1 MAKLGDIASV
11 VTKGTTPTSLG
22 FAFENEGI
30 NFIKIESIEEDGSFI
45 KEKFGH
51 ISEECDRA
59 LSRSRL
65 QENDILF
72 SIAGAIG
79 RTAIVTSEILPA
91 NTNQALAIIRIPK
104 GKIDYKFLDYA
115 LHSGA
120 IVDQFEKKKQGVAQ
134 LNISLADVRSFQ
146 IPDISIQEQS
156 RIVAILGKVDRLISL
171 RKKQLQKLDDLVKSR
186 FVEMF
191 GDPSHSEKYLTRK
204 LESCVKE
211 KSDLIDGPFGSQVD
225 TKVDYIEN
233 GEIPVI
239 RSINV
244 KLMSFSDDNLKYMT
258 RDKYETVIRSQVLP
272 GDIILTKV
280 GTIGNVCIF
289 PDSFKEAVLST
300 TGSCRIRTDPKI
312 VNTVFFAYNLLYLKD
327 RLIQI
332 ASTGVQPFLNMNH
345 VKNIDILDVP
355 IAEQKAFADFVQQT
369 NLTKTTVQQGL
380 DKLELLK
387 QSLMQKYFM

>member
-191 GDPSHSEKYLTRK
+191 GDPITNSNNLPMKKLGEICELKAGDFTAADDIHDLPSEENPYPCYGGNGIRGYVDNYTQKGEYPIIGRQGALCGNVQYATGKFRNTEHAVLVTPTTPMNGIWLFQLLK
-204 LESCVKE
+204 LEDLYRFHTGAAQPGLAVKTLNMVSVPVADTQAQNRFS
-211 KSDLIDGPFGSQVD
+211 KFYSQV
-225 TKVDYIEN
+225 E
-233 GEIPVI
+233 E
-239 RSINV
+239 S
-244 KLMSFSDDNLKYMT
+244 KL
-258 RDKYETVIRSQVLP
+258 
-272 GDIILTKV
+272 
-280 GTIGNVCIF
+280 
-289 PDSFKEAVLST
+289 
-300 TGSCRIRTDPKI
+300 
-312 VNTVFFAYNLLYLKD
+312 
-327 RLIQI
+327 
-332 ASTGVQPFLNMNH
+332 
-345 VKNIDILDVP
+345 
-355 IAEQKAFADFVQQT
+355 
-369 NLTKTTVQQGL
+369 TVQQGL

-387 QSLMQKYFM
+387 QSLMQKYFG